1 MRTLLVGVVVVIVLV
16 LAGAVVGPAD
26 VSAPDAVSV
35 VWSHLFGFDIDVPP
49 GADAIVW
56 NIRMPR
62 TLIAMLAGAVLGVAG
77 VVLQGSLRN
86 PLADSQLVG
95 LSAVAS
101 IGALVGYGIGYTSIG
116 VSAGVVGGAIS
127 GLVGAWL
134 VWLLAERTGGEPSRF
149 IFVGIGA
156 GLGIGSLVATVS
168 IAVHDPRIPD
178 VIFWFFGG
186 LGAST
191 WTTVWV
197 LAVISAI
204 CVSAVM
210 PFARHLDV
218 LSLGHES
225 ARHVGVSVGAVL
237 SAVLGLV
244 GIGVG
249 ATVGAI
255 GVVGFVGLVGGRLAI
270 AIVGSH
276 HRVSIPAA
284 AFTGAAFVAVADM
297 IGRVGGR
304 GFEVPVGLITTV
316 LGGAYLVWLIAAKKV
331 AT

>member
-1 MRTLLVGVVVVIVLV
+1 MRTLLVGVVLAIALV
-16 LAGAVVGPAD
+16 LAGAVVGSAD

-35 VWSHLFGFDIDVPP
+35 LGSHLFGFDVDVPP

-86 PLADSQLVG
+86 PLADGQLVG

-101 IGALVGYGIGYTSIG
+101 IGALIGYGIGYTSVG
-116 VSAGVVGGAIS
+116 VPAGVIGGAMS

-156 GLGIGSLVATVS
+156 GLGIGSLVAAAS
-168 IAVHDPRIPD
+168 IAIHDPRIPD
-178 VIFWFFGG
+178 VSFWFFGG
-186 LGAST
+186 LGAAT
-191 WTTVWV
+191 WTTTLV
-197 LAVISAI
+197 LAGISAVCI
-204 CVSAVM
+204 GALM
-210 PFARHLDV
+210 PFARRLDV

-225 ARHVGVSVGAVL
+225 ARHVGVPVAAVL

-244 GIGVG
+244 GVGVG
-249 ATVGAI
+249 ATVGAV
-255 GVVGFVGLVGGRLAI
+255 GVIGFVGLVGGRVAI

-276 HRVSIPAA
+276 HRVALPAA
-284 AFTGAAFVAVADM
+284 AFTGAAFVAIADL

-331 AT
+331 AI